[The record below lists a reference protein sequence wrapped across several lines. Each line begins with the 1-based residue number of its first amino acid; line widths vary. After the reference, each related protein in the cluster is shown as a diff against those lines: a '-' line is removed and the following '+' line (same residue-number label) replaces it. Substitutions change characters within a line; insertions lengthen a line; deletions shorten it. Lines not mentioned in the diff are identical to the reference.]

1 MPTLAVR
8 AVHIVVTHGDVECA
22 LCPYPQFIEEGVV
35 TMERLHHVAS
45 VPALAILDV
54 QDFYALGQDVPYLMA
69 VEPAHVLV
77 FLFSL
82 TCDVLTSHRGRTAY
96 HVYIGLYLD
105 QLPCLLGTEF
115 DVWSTLAVVRQGAYQ
130 RISLHLLGLEVE
142 QPAVLE

>member
-1 MPTLAVR
+1 
-8 AVHIVVTHGDVECA
+8 
-22 LCPYPQFIEEGVV
+22 
-35 TMERLHHVAS
+35 MERLHHVAS
-45 VPALAILDV
+45 VSTLAILDV

-69 VEPAHVLV
+69 VEPAHVLIL
-77 FLFSL
+77 LFSL

-96 HVYIGLYLD
+96 HVYVGLYLD